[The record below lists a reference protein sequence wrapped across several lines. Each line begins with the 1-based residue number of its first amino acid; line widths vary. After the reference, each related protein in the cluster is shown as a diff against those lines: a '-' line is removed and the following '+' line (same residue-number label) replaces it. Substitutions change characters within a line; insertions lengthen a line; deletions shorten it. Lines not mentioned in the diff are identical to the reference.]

1 LPSYFNAGAKNMDD
15 LKMAIVVAR
24 LEKIEKEN
32 RRMKRA
38 ALAAVLAA
46 ACVLVMGQARPAVR
60 TVEAQSYIL
69 QDASGSKRA
78 ELVLEP
84 GAPGSEPSPVLR
96 FLDGKGNDTLSLSST
111 RLELAGKADLG
122 PDILLDDAKG
132 TARLDLGLQ
141 HNLPFVI
148 LNDEKGIVR
157 EHMGFSESGEPMLA
171 INDEKA
177 APRVG
182 LGFSNGR
189 PSVSVMDSR
198 GFSALLGNTTLL
210 TTSTGAQRETS
221 AASLVLFGP
230 DGTLLWSAP

>member
-1 LPSYFNAGAKNMDD
+1 MDD
-15 LKMAIVVAR
+15 LRVVIAR
-24 LEKIEKEN
+24 LEKVEKEN

-38 ALAAVLAA
+38 GLACLLVG
-46 ACVLVMGQARPAVR
+46 ACLVVMGQARPAAT
-60 TVEAQSYIL
+60 TVQAQSFIL
-69 QDASGSKRA
+69 QDASGTKRA
-78 ELVLEP
+78 ELLLEA

-96 FLDGKGNDTLSLSST
+96 FLDGKGGEALSLSPT
-111 RLELAGKADLG
+111 RLELAGKSDLG

-132 TARLDLGLQ
+132 TPRVDLGLE

-157 EHMGFSESGEPMLA
+157 EDMGLERGDPAFV

-182 LGFSNGR
+182 FGLSNGR
-189 PSVSVMDSR
+189 PSVTVIDAQGYTSV
-198 GFSALLGNTTLL
+198 LGSTPLVTAA
-210 TTSTGAQRETS
+210 TGAQHETTG
-221 AASLVLFGP
+221 ASLVLFGS

>member
-1 LPSYFNAGAKNMDD
+1 MDD
-15 LKMAIVVAR
+15 LNVVIAR
-24 LEKIEKEN
+24 LERVEREN
-32 RRMKRA
+32 RWMKRA
-38 ALAAVLAA
+38 GLAGLLAA
-46 ACVLVMGQARPAVR
+46 ACVLVMGQARPAAR
-60 TVEAQSYIL
+60 AVEAQSFIL
-69 QDASGSKRA
+69 QDASGAKRA
-78 ELVLEP
+78 ELVLEA

-96 FLDGKGNDTLSLSST
+96 FLDAKGGDTLSMSST

-132 TARLDLGLQ
+132 SPRADLGLQ
-141 HNLPFVI
+141 HGLPFVV

-157 EHMGFSESGEPMLA
+157 EQMGFSEGGEPILA

-189 PSVSVMDSR
+189 PSISVMDSR
-198 GFSALLGNTTLL
+198 GFSAVLGNTSLV
-210 TTSTGAQRETS
+210 TTSTGAERETS